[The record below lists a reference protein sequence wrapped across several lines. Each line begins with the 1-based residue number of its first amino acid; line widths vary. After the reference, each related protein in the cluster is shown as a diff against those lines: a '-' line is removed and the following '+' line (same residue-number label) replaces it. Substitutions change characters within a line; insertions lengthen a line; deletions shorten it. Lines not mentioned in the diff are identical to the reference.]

1 MVEKAAS
8 LFERLDA
15 AGRFVEN
22 LLLVGLLGGMML
34 LSVAQI
40 VAREVFETGFFWS
53 GELIKIMVL
62 WLAMVGAVAACRE
75 DRHIRVDAISHL
87 LSERAIGMVR
97 LLVDTFAAG
106 VCAVIAWHAWRYIQL
121 EMEWED
127 TVLIDTPAWIIHLI
141 MPVAF
146 ALLSYRFLVG
156 VGKGAVTLAQGE
168 ETEAGE

>member
-40 VAREVFETGFFWS
+40 IAREVFETGFFWS

-75 DRHIRVDAISHL
+75 DRHIRIDAISHL
-87 LSERAIGMVR
+87 LSERAIGIVR

-106 VCAVIAWHAWRYIQL
+106 VCAVIAWHAWRYVQL

-146 ALLSYRFLVG
+146 GLLSYRFLVG
-156 VGKGAVTLAQGE
+156 VGKGNERPEHRFEELAQ
-168 ETEAGE
+168 